1 MTVNNIYIYVYL
13 CKSAVKEQEWTN
25 IEISQTLMAR
35 KYWYRVKYNGE
46 EVRSKKKLWLSSTLT
61 CMNTESVSQLF
72 LIGGEHG
79 EQDASRIFRGNQLLI
94 LAAKK

>member
-1 MTVNNIYIYVYL
+1 MTVNNIYTYVYL

-46 EVRSKKKLWLSSTLT
+46 EVRSEKS
-61 CMNTESVSQLF
+61 F
-72 LIGGEHG
+72 GGVQH
-79 EQDASRIFRGNQLLI
+79 LHV
-94 LAAKK
+94 